1 VRVFIFSIISSVAAD
16 MATTP
21 VRREA
26 LGVKALDLS
35 ARTGAPYATWRG
47 GGSERGQRVFS
58 GVVVFAAAAFGK
70 KPVAVARRET
80 AAIAEAHLGGGL
92 GGDGGLH
99 AEGRGHGGHGRHGL
113 RCSCWVSPT
122 RR

>member
-1 VRVFIFSIISSVAAD
+1 

-35 ARTGAPYATWRG
+35 ARTGAPYATAR
-47 GGSERGQRVFS
+47 GGSERGQRVFLRRRRFRRRC
-58 GVVVFAAAAFGK
+58 VRE

-80 AAIAEAHLGGGL
+80 AAIAEAHLAEALAATGAFTQKAADMVVMADMVL
-92 GGDGGLH
+92 GVRVG
-99 AEGRGHGGHGRHGL
+99 
-113 RCSCWVSPT
+113 
-122 RR
+122 